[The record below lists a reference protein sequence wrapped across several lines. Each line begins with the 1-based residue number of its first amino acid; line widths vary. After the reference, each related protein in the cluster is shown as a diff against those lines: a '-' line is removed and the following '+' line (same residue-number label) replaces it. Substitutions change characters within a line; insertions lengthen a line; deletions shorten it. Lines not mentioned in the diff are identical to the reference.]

1 MGLDAIQVGWG
12 IVHLMM
18 LKLLSKTIVAPKAIL
33 DWIGRKYLD
42 GAMLRA
48 PLALIISF
56 EGDSTVLSA
65 PNNSPSAVDCTKN
78 DNNNITVSFLP
89 WLPALNIWLY
99 EGLGW
104 NKKFEVWQKP
114 KISKTWEKLLWTPH
128 WEAASIGCK
137 FSSSAHI
144 SPSALSTRLG
154 RKKITETLRKMG
166 GATKDAGVCIYKHM
180 KKIILKV
187 SSIFCKPTECDK
199 GGRATFKARSV
210 NLYGK
215 GRGRSS
221 QFLFPVFG
229 SFFFCA

>member
-1 MGLDAIQVGWG
+1 MSHRRLCGLDWRGWVGNIWVG
-12 IVHLMM
+12 LFGEH
-18 LKLLSKTIVAPKAIL
+18 S
-33 DWIGRKYLD
+33 
-42 GAMLRA
+42 
-48 PLALIISF
+48 LIISF
-56 EGDSTVLSA
+56 EGDSTQQFSLS
-65 PNNSPSAVDCTKN
+65 SGMHKKWQQ
-78 DNNNITVSFLP
+78 NITVSFLP

-128 WEAASIGCK
+128 WEAAWIGCK

-144 SPSALSTRLG
+144 SPSALTTKWG
-154 RKKITETLRKMG
+154 KKKRTETLSKKG
-166 GATKDAGVCIYKHM
+166 EHSKDAGVCIHERL

-187 SSIFCKPTECDK
+187 SSIFRKPTECDE

-221 QFLFPVFG
+221 QFLFFC